1 MTSMTPL
8 YDSMVCAPAGGVLP
22 AVPRHP
28 DIYQQL
34 CCEHGEIFDW
44 PVEPAEAQVHD
55 AAHGVAGLGPVAG
68 GDPGWFETRDEAGWL
83 QSGDQAGWSAA

>member
-34 CCEHGEIFDW
+34 CCERGEIFDW
-44 PVEPAEAQVHD
+44 PVEPAAAQVHD
-55 AAHGVAGLGPVAG
+55 AAGLGPVAG
-68 GDPGWFETRDEAGWL
+68 GEPGWFETRDEAGWL
-83 QSGDQAGWSAA
+83 PSGDQAGWFAA